1 VVVLT
6 VIQGGFGGHSTQGQG
21 WERYMDLELGL
32 VEKEDEEVEEGVGL
46 SRE

>member
-1 VVVLT
+1 
-6 VIQGGFGGHSTQGQG
+6 
-21 WERYMDLELGL
+21 MDLELGL